1 MCTNNAMRREQ
12 MGINPKQLRELVII
26 PALKY
31 LNPVIPYSI
40 EAVDLLCMTAAHESL
55 NGTYLKQI
63 KGPALG
69 IYQMEPATHDDIWK
83 NFLAYNGEIAED
95 TIQYGSSALDLV
107 TRLDYA
113 TAMARVHYYRV
124 PEALP
129 KCKDTGPD
137 SDYIYELAKY
147 AKKYYNTHLGK
158 ATADDYFDA
167 FVKLYGGSV

>member
-1 MCTNNAMRREQ
+1 

-69 IYQMEPATHDDIWK
+69 IYQMEPSTHDDIWDNYLDARHK
-83 NFLAYNGEIAED
+83 TSDRVYALTVEQNILGYGDDSEQMVYNLA
-95 TIQYGSSALDLV
+95 
-107 TRLDYA
+107 YA

-129 KCKDTGPD
+129 KRKDTGPD

-147 AKKYYNTHLGK
+147 AKKYYNTGLGK

>member
-1 MCTNNAMRREQ
+1 

-26 PALKY
+26 PTLQY

-55 NGTYLKQI
+55 NGTYLKQV

-69 IYQMEPATHDDIWK
+69 IYQMEPATHDDIYK
-83 NFLAYNGEIAED
+83 NFLGSRRFMDELVYSLAGENSTDYDRSGDASQMIYNLA
-95 TIQYGSSALDLV
+95 
-107 TRLDYA
+107 YA

-129 KCKDTGPD
+129 KRKDTGPD

-147 AKKYYNTHLGK
+147 AKRYYNTELGK
-158 ATADDYFDA
+158 ATEDDYFDA
-167 FVKLYGGSV
+167 FIKLYGGMV

>member
-1 MCTNNAMRREQ
+1 

-26 PALKY
+26 PTLQY

-69 IYQMEPATHDDIWK
+69 IYQMEPATHDDIWD
-83 NFLAYNGEIAED
+83 NFLSHRKILSQLVSGFD
-95 TIQYGSSALDLV
+95 LDELV
-107 TRLDYA
+107 TDLKYA

-129 KCKDTGPD
+129 KRKDTGPD
-137 SDYIYELAKY
+137 SDYIYHLAKY
-147 AKKYYNTHLGK
+147 AKRHYNTELGK
-158 ATADDYFDA
+158 ATEDDYFDA
-167 FVKLYGGSV
+167 FIKLYGGMV

>member
-1 MCTNNAMRREQ
+1 

-69 IYQMEPATHDDIWK
+69 IYQMEPSTHDDIWD
-83 NFLAYNGEIAED
+83 NFLAHRKILPELVSGFDSDELVYN
-95 TIQYGSSALDLV
+95 LK
-107 TRLDYA
+107 YA
-113 TAMARVHYYRV
+113 TVMARVHYWRV
-124 PEALP
+124 KEPLP
-129 KCKDTGPD
+129 KRKDTGPD

-147 AKKYYNTHLGK
+147 AKRYYNTHLGK